1 MTLTSKNFESP
12 LKLKSPGFVLGDL
25 IGISN
30 ADELSLFSVWG
41 KDEARPGPPNR
52 IGTFRQGQIGIIMET
67 TEHRGGNGC
76 KVMVVDGPSKVGWV
90 NMYFLRK
97 V

>member
-12 LKLKSPGFVLGDL
+12 LKLKSPGFVPGDL
-25 IGISN
+25 VYVTN
-30 ADELSLFSVWG
+30 ADELSLFYDWG
-41 KDEARPGPPNR
+41 SSERRGPPGNR
-52 IGTFRQGQIGIIMET
+52 IGKFLRGQIGIIMET

-97 V
+97 I

>member
-1 MTLTSKNFESP
+1 MTTPKNFESP
-12 LKLKSPGFVLGDL
+12 LKLKSPGFLPGDL
-25 IGISN
+25 VHVTN
-30 ADELSLFSVWG
+30 ADELSLFYGWG
-41 KDEARPGPPNR
+41 KSAERPGPSNR
-52 IGTFRQGQIGIIMET
+52 IGTFCQGQIGIIMET